1 MSQQSVPPWA
11 FQVPKELDA
20 ELEEFKSTVELFK
33 YSELSEEQFRAA
45 RVPLGIYEQRESG
58 SYVLRVRLPAGSLL
72 PAQLRCVATLADSV
86 GNGTLHF
93 STRQD
98 VQVHGIRLSA
108 LEPALKT
115 LACAGL
121 ACKGSGGNTV
131 RNVTTCH
138 RAGVCGDELFDVT
151 PYAIALSERLVRE
164 PDSFQLP
171 RKYKIAFSGCPT
183 DCAGIA
189 VSDLGFIARQKAG
202 EDGFAVYVGGGL
214 GKQSRL
220 GDLLHEFIP
229 ADEVYCVAEAVKRLF
244 GRYGDRKNKNLARLR
259 FVVRRF
265 GFEHFRELY
274 QVELDRLRASSPPP
288 LRVRSLPQR
297 VAQHAALQASP
308 LAEGSQNYWRWRS
321 AAAYSQKQ
329 PGFFEVEILLA
340 LGDLKA
346 STALELANIVAQHGD
361 GVLRAHQTQ
370 NVSMRWLTEEELP
383 VLHAKLDRLGLACS
397 EPGVLRN
404 VVTCAGAATCQP
416 GICRSRDL
424 ALAVSKRLQSGELN
438 LNGLEKVRIHVSGCP
453 NSCGRHQIADIG
465 LHGGA
470 RRTQTGLVPYYT
482 VSVGGSTREGAA
494 HLAED
499 CGALPAKKVPDF
511 LLEVLR
517 AWNTDSAQPGSS
529 DDSAR
534 YKIANE
540 VLEHY
545 LEPPALEAGHNAHSD
560 WGSDAPF
567 SLVGRGQGE
576 CGAGPEAQ
584 EPSEIPVASVVN
596 L

>member
-1 MSQQSVPPWA
+1 MMSQQSVPPWA
-11 FQVPKELDA
+11 YQVSKELDA
-20 ELEEFKSTVELFK
+20 ELEQFNNAVELFK
-33 YSELSEEQFRAA
+33 HGELSEEQFRGA
-45 RVPLGIYEQRESG
+45 RVPFGIYEQRESG

-72 PAQLRCVATLADSV
+72 PGQLRCVATLADSV

-98 VQVHGIRLSA
+98 VQVHGVRISA
-108 LEPALKT
+108 LLPALKA
-115 LACAGL
+115 LVGAGL

-138 RAGVCGDELFDVT
+138 RAGVCSDELFDVT
-151 PYAIALSERLVRE
+151 PYAIALTERLMSD

-189 VSDLGFIARQKAG
+189 VADLGFIARHQAG
-202 EDGFAVYVGGGL
+202 ADGFAVYVGGGL

-229 ADEVYCVAEAVKRLF
+229 AEEVYCVAEAVKRMF

-274 QVELDRLRASSPPP
+274 QIELDRLRASGP

-297 VAQHAALQASP
+297 VVLGTAPQGSP
-308 LAEGSQNYWRWRS
+308 QAEGSEDYWHWRS
-321 AAAYSQKQ
+321 TSVRPQKQ
-329 PGFFEVEILLA
+329 PGFFEVEIVLA
-340 LGDLKA
+340 LGDLRA
-346 STALELANIVAQHGD
+346 STALELANIVLEHGD
-361 GVLRAHQTQ
+361 GVLRAHQAQ

-383 VLHAKLDRLGLACS
+383 VLHAKLHRLGLACS
-397 EPGVLRN
+397 EPTVLRN

-424 ALAVSKRLQSGELN
+424 ALAVSKRLQCGELN
-438 LNGLEKVRIHVSGCP
+438 GNGLEKVRIHISGCP

-470 RRTQTGLVPYYT
+470 RRTKTGLAPYYT
-482 VSVGGSTREGAA
+482 VSVGGCTREGAA
-494 HLAED
+494 RLAEE
-499 CGALPAKKVPDF
+499 CGAVPAKRVPEF

-517 AWNTDSAQPGSS
+517 AWDADDAQIGGSVE
-529 DDSAR
+529 SAR
-534 YKIANE
+534 YEIANE
-540 VLEHY
+540 ILERY
-545 LEPPALEAGHNAHSD
+545 LDPPALETGHDAHSD

-584 EPSEIPVASVVN
+584 EPSEMPVGSVVN